1 MSDIVRDIMK
11 LRNPEAPEAAD
22 EIERLRAERDAAVSK
37 LYNLEALR
45 PHWAKGH
52 STDSVAAQVAT
63 SALSQVWTF
72 LGVSDQTQ
80 CVQKLRAVLAER
92 DRLRDAYTKMN
103 TEVCQRLGKAL
114 GYPWFKDDQENFPGA
129 TEENGVCTGE
139 HVAESIAAEAA
150 RRIDDL
156 EAERDRLRVRH
167 SDYMNDFVQMGMA
180 RDAAEAERDRLREA
194 RDAAARVLHEAG
206 EQFAYYANAHA
217 KKGTSDGD
225 VKAVANQQWSQ
236 RCFNAHDAALKETG
250 HE

>member
-1 MSDIVRDIMK
+1 MTDIVER
-11 LRNPEAPEAAD
+11 LRLCDEQMVALDHLNRPYGLAKSLEHEAAD

-92 DRLRDAYTKMN
+92 DRLREALQLIADASPN
-103 TEVCQRLGKAL
+103 LVGSGPR
-114 GYPWFKDDQENFPGA
+114 A
-129 TEENGVCTGE
+129 TEYDK
-139 HVAESIAAEAA
+139 H
-150 RRIDDL
+150 RRI
-156 EAERDRLRVRH
+156 
-167 SDYMNDFVQMGMA
+167 
-180 RDAAEAERDRLREA
+180 
-194 RDAAARVLHEAG
+194 ARV
-206 EQFAYYANAHA
+206 
-217 KKGTSDGD
+217 
-225 VKAVANQQWSQ
+225 
-236 RCFNAHDAALKETG
+236 ALKEAG